1 MKNYMNRI
9 LLVFILIFGSM
20 ALFSGC
26 KSTRKTIKQPIKEY
40 GADYLFEKLKENE
53 LKFDWLS
60 GKFSLDLIIDKKKN
74 SFKGQIR
81 IRRDSAIWVSFSPA
95 LGIEMARMLITRDSV
110 FFLNRISKNYFTG
123 DIEFVTDFLDANV
136 DFDVIQ
142 SLLIGN
148 DLTYY
153 ENGKFRAT
161 YDSKEYHLVT
171 SGRRKLKKYIK
182 TNDDAQRIYLQN
194 IYLDPETYKI
204 SRMKIKDVA
213 KENQKLEAFYSRN
226 ETINDQLFP
235 MQIMYDISANSQI
248 EVNMNYSKIVLDQTL
263 KLPFKIPSK
272 YEQIIK

>member
-1 MKNYMNRI
+1 MKSYMNKRQ
-9 LLVFILIFGSM
+9 LFFILIFASM

-26 KSTRKTIKQPIKEY
+26 KSTRKAIKQPIKEY

-60 GKFSLDLIIDKKKN
+60 GKFSLDLIINKKKN

-95 LGIEMARMLITRDSV
+95 LGIEMARMLITQDSV
-110 FFLNRISKNYFTG
+110 FFLNRISKKYFTG

-213 KENQKLEAFYSRN
+213 KENQKLEAFYSRS

>member
-1 MKNYMNRI
+1 
-9 LLVFILIFGSM
+9 M

-26 KSTRKTIKQPIKEY
+26 KSTRKAIKQPIKEY

-95 LGIEMARMLITRDSV
+95 LGIEMARMLITQDSV
-110 FFLNRISKNYFTG
+110 FFLNRISKNYFAG
-123 DIEFVTDFLDANV
+123 DIEFVTGFLDANV

-171 SGRRKLKKYIK
+171 SGRRKLKKHIK

-194 IYLDPETYKI
+194 IYLNPETYKI

-213 KENQKLEAFYSRN
+213 KENQKLEAFYSGN
-226 ETINDQLFP
+226 EPINDQLFP
-235 MQIMYDISANSQI
+235 MQILYNISANSQI
-248 EVNMNYSKIVLDQTL
+248 EVSMNYSKIVLDQTL

-272 YEQIIK
+272 YERIE

>member
-1 MKNYMNRI
+1 MKSFMNKRQ
-9 LLVFILIFGSM
+9 LFFILIFASM

-26 KSTRKTIKQPIKEY
+26 KSTRKAIKQPIKEY

-95 LGIEMARMLITRDSV
+95 LGIEMARMLITQDSV
-110 FFLNRISKNYFTG
+110 FFLNRISKNYFAG
-123 DIEFVTDFLDANV
+123 DIEFVTGFLDANV

-171 SGRRKLKKYIK
+171 SGRRKLKKHIK

-194 IYLDPETYKI
+194 IYLNPETYKI

-213 KENQKLEAFYSRN
+213 KENQKLEAFYSGN
-226 ETINDQLFP
+226 EPINGQLFP
-235 MQIMYDISANSQI
+235 MQILYNISANSQI
-248 EVNMNYSKIVLDQTL
+248 EVSMNYSKIVLDQTL

-272 YEQIIK
+272 YERIE

>member
-1 MKNYMNRI
+1 MNRI

-60 GKFSLDLIIDKKKN
+60 GKFSLDLIINKKKN

-95 LGIEMARMLITRDSV
+95 LGIEMARMLITQDSV
-110 FFLNRISKNYFTG
+110 FFLNRISKKYFTG

-213 KENQKLEAFYSRN
+213 KENQKLEAFYSRS